1 MLDFLFLSVLILR
14 RFLIV
19 CFLTIAA
26 LGLSGQDV
34 YLKKQDLRQGDLIFC
49 GATATPLSQAIDQ
62 STQTSNQTHFDHVG
76 IVEITGDSSWIIHAA
91 PKKGVCRETLS
102 SFINGD
108 SNHSE
113 LVVYRLRNVTAQRLT
128 LALSEA
134 RNQLGAPYKYS
145 YRLKDP
151 GFYCS
156 EFIYFIF
163 KSDSVFLLKPMS
175 FKDSATGTFLQ
186 TWVLHYQKLGIDIP
200 EGELGCNPNG
210 LANSSNLE
218 RIGILNFK

>member
-1 MLDFLFLSVLILR
+1 LSVLILR

-34 YLKKQDLRQGDLIFC
+34 HLKKQDLRQGDLIFC

-76 IVEITGDSSWIIHAA
+76 IVEITGDTSWIIHAA

-102 SFINGD
+102 SFVYGD

-134 RNQLGAPYKYS
+134 RNHLGAPYKYS

-175 FKDSATGTFLQ
+175 FKDSNSGTYIPE
-186 TWVLHYQKLGIDIP
+186 WVIHYKKLGIHIP

-210 LANSSNLE
+210 LASSVKLK
-218 RIGILNFK
+218 RMGILTDN